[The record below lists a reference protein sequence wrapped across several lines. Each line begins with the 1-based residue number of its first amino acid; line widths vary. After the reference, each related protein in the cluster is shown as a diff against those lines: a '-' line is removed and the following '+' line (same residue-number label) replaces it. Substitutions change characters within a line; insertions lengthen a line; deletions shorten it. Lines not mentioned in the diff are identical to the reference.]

1 MYFLA
6 ATKVTGLPRINIWQK
21 VFSAQNLMS
30 YSDFSIVHHH
40 EKKTLLQHHLPSIF
54 STIPLHHSLPTTF
67 HQISTSKNTP
77 TKPHLVTFAAKL
89 PLAPLRGRRPARSL
103 HDRPETTCSATED
116 RRPGH
121 KLEPAAATR
130 TSKRWET
137 KVCLKKKTCF
147 FQAWSEIFQ

>member
-1 MYFLA
+1 M
-6 ATKVTGLPRINIWQK
+6 TES
-21 VFSAQNLMS
+21 VFCPKSASGVSGCLILIS
-30 YSDFSIVHHH
+30 PLFITV
-40 EKKTLLQHHLPSIF
+40 KKKHCIPTSPSQHSPKQILYPPHV
-54 STIPLHHSLPTTF
+54 

-89 PLAPLRGRRPARSL
+89 PLVPLRGRPPATSL